1 MRVNVSDRPDPGL
14 ELLARNQRATF
25 FFQSVWGEAVRAAFP
40 ELRFRFLV
48 LEEEGN
54 VTAFMPVVEV
64 PHGPL
69 REIVSMPFG
78 THGGALTALEVSAA
92 GLELLHRRFTGM
104 LRSPRVFRYEV
115 TAFDPPPALEAELMR
130 RLGDHLV
137 KSVAPVLELGQ
148 GEESI
153 WNAYDPRLRRSVR
166 RAGKTGIVVERG
178 ASHFGAFFDLYA
190 AQSREWPLPWHHRRD
205 RLEAMLAVLGD
216 RAEVWIGSYEGEPLC
231 AELVLYQPGRDVH
244 FWLSGARPES
254 RPLAAYHFLLDEII
268 LDAGRRGFT
277 ECHFGASLGDPGVE
291 HFKLAY
297 GAAPRP
303 LLRFFHQPRW
313 VGWVQKLR
321 W

>member
-1 MRVNVSDRPDPGL
+1 MRVTESDHPDPGV
-14 ELLARNQRATF
+14 LAKDPRATF
-25 FFQSVWGEAVRAAFP
+25 FFENVWADALRTAFP
-40 ELRFRFLV
+40 GLGFRYLV
-48 LEEEGN
+48 LEEDGQ
-54 VTAFMPVVEV
+54 VTAFLPVVEV

-69 REIVSMPFG
+69 HEVVSMPFG
-78 THGGALTALEVSAA
+78 THGGALAAPEASEA
-92 GLELLHRRFTGM
+92 GLGLLHQRFIAL
-104 LRSPRVFRYEV
+104 LRSPRVFRYEL
-115 TAFDPPPALEAELMR
+115 TAYDPPPKMEADLVR
-130 RLGDHLV
+130 RLGRHLV
-137 KSVAPVLELGQ
+137 RAVTPVLEVRQ
-148 GEESI
+148 GEDAI

-166 RAGKTGIVVERG
+166 RAGKAGVVVEKG

-190 AQSREWPLPWHHRRD
+190 AQSKEWPLPWHHHRD
-205 RLEAMLAVLGD
+205 RLETMLGVLGD
-216 RAEVWIGSYEGEPLC
+216 RAEIWLGSYEGEPLC
-231 AELVLYQPGRDVH
+231 AELVLYHPGRDVH

-277 ECHFGASLGDPGVE
+277 ECHFGASLGNPGVE